1 MKKTKK
7 ILSLLLA
14 GLLTVS
20 VAACGQQAVTND
32 QGSSETSSDLS
43 SETTGEKPSEPTGQ
57 LVIGSTSQ
65 VINEFL

>member
-32 QGSSETSSDLS
+32 QTSEVSQTS
-43 SETTGEKPSEPTGQ
+43 
-57 LVIGSTSQ
+57 
-65 VINEFL
+65 